1 LIENH
6 FTKGA
11 QMTKKPPTETETKA
25 AFARRLGCSQS
36 WISQLIKKGL
46 PLTSDGKLV
55 QIAEALAWVRGNVSS
70 SGDNTDTPNLNDA
83 KMRLVL
89 ANAKRA
95 EFALERDRGTYVSRD
110 EVRRA
115 AQAFGRAHRD
125 QMLNFANR
133 FGPGIAAAAGCDA
146 ATLIGLID
154 ARMREALLES
164 VGIHVPFQGDG
175 DA

>member
-1 LIENH
+1 
-6 FTKGA
+6 
-11 QMTKKPPTETETKA
+11 MSSTETETKA
-25 AFARRLGCSQS
+25 AFARRLGCSKA
-36 WISQLIKKGL
+36 WVSQLIKKGL

-55 QIAEALAWVRGNVSS
+55 PIAEALAWVQGNVSS
-70 SGDNTDTPNLNDA
+70 GGTDNDAPNLNGA
-83 KMRLVL
+83 KIRLVL

-95 EFALERDRGTYVSRD
+95 EFALERERGTYVSRD

-115 AQAFGRAHRD
+115 AQAFGRGHRD

-164 VGIHVPFQGDG
+164 VGISVPFQGDR